1 MCAGQRFGYSEF
13 PMKHDILVLGAGM
26 VGVSCALHLQ
36 ARGRSVALLDRRAPG
51 LETSY
56 GNAGIIQREAI
67 EPYALPRSLGF
78 LLSALGNRRI
88 DVRYQAAAMLRLAG
102 PLWRYYLNSGGARYR
117 AISREYETL
126 IARSL
131 DTHAAL
137 MEAADAQALVAG
149 RGYLTL
155 FRSTSELRECF
166 LNADQR
172 ARAGVHHIKLSG
184 EDVAREEPSLQARF
198 AGGVRWTDPLAI
210 RSPGDLV
217 QAYARLFTARGGAV
231 HLGDAM
237 TLRRTDDGGW
247 QVDTAGGPSL
257 RAAQAVVALGPWT
270 PGLTRRFGY
279 DVPLIPKRGYHRHY
293 TTLPD
298 RVLHSTVI
306 DGDHGYVVA
315 PMKDGLRLTTG
326 AELAWPDA
334 PRTPGQIEA
343 AERAARTTFPLGE
356 RVERE
361 AWMGTRPCLP
371 DMKPV
376 FGAVP
381 AVQRLWCAFGH
392 GHQGFTL
399 GPVTGE
405 LLAAMM
411 AGDTPRVDVEP
422 FSPARFATPAARRKV
437 RI

>member
-1 MCAGQRFGYSEF
+1 
-13 PMKHDILVLGAGM
+13 MKHDILVLGAGM

-36 ARGRSVALLDRRAPG
+36 ARSRSVALLDRRAPG

-67 EPYALPRSLGF
+67 EPYALPRGLGF

-88 DVRYQAAAMLRLAG
+88 DVRYHAGAVARLIG
-102 PLWRYYLNSGGARYR
+102 PLWSYYLNSGGSRYR

-131 DTHAAL
+131 DTHADL
-137 MEAADAQALVAG
+137 MQAARVEALVAG
-149 RGYLTL
+149 QGYLTL
-155 FRSTSELRECF
+155 FRSASELRELF

-172 ARAGVHHIKLSG
+172 VQCGVSHLKLSG
-184 EDVAREEPSLQARF
+184 ADVAREEPGLQGRF
-198 AGGVRWTDPLAI
+198 AGGVRWTDPVAI

-217 QAYARLFTARGGAV
+217 QAYARLFTERGGPV

-237 TLRRTDDGGW
+237 SLRRTDDGGW
-247 QVDTAGGPSL
+247 QVDTANGPAL
-257 RAAQAVVALGPWT
+257 RADHAVVALGPWT
-270 PGLTRRFGY
+270 LELTKQFGY
-279 DVPLIPKRGYHRHY
+279 TVPLIPKRGYHVHY
-293 TTLPD
+293 APMPD
-298 RVLHSTVI
+298 RPLHSTVI
-306 DGDHGYVVA
+306 DGDHGFVVA

-326 AELAWPDA
+326 AELAWPQA
-334 PRTPGQIEA
+334 PRTPGQLGA
-343 AERAARTTFPLGE
+343 AERVARQDFPLGE
-356 RVERE
+356 RVEAE
-361 AWMGTRPCLP
+361 PWMGTRPCLP

-376 FGAVP
+376 FGPVP
-381 AVQRLWCAFGH
+381 AVDRLWCAFGH

-399 GPVTGE
+399 GPITGE

-411 AGDTPRVDVEP
+411 VGDAPSVDAGP
-422 FSPARFATPAARRKV
+422 FSPARFSRAGAQKKL